1 MLPSFKLTLLQAA
14 PYNFSKFGAL
24 DASAGN
30 PRPYNYPTMPPV
42 AGEIMSIRERLE
54 EDIRNAMRSR
64 SQQRLEAL
72 RFLKSAINRVEID
85 RRVTLDDDGIT
96 EVVVRQVKDRR
107 DSIRMF
113 QEGNRQDLVE
123 KETADLA
130 ILEEYMPP
138 QLEEAELVALIE
150 QTIKQVGAETIRD
163 KGKVMGRLMPQ
174 VQGKADGQQVNAIV
188 TRLLEG

>member
-1 MLPSFKLTLLQAA
+1 M
-14 PYNFSKFGAL
+14 
-24 DASAGN
+24 
-30 PRPYNYPTMPPV
+30 
-42 AGEIMSIRERLE
+42 E

-85 RRVTLDDDGIT
+85 RRVTLDDEGIT
-96 EVVVRQVKDRR
+96 EVIMRQVKDRR

-123 KETADLA
+123 KESADLVV
-130 ILEEYMPP
+130 LEEYMPP
-138 QLEEAELVALIE
+138 QLDEEELVALIE
-150 QTIKQVGAETIRD
+150 ETIRQVGAETIRD

-188 TRLLEG
+188 THMLEG